1 MARIISFGDSWAQG
15 CGLEN
20 MKTECYTGQ
29 LSDRCNIKSINWG
42 SGGNSFKVIT
52 SQILQHY
59 EYEQNDIVLLCL
71 PPDIRD
77 MGENSNGHF
86 IPLTISTKQDQNDQK
101 DKFVSQQLKYFT
113 EIMTQFQNWSQY
125 HLYLNLF
132 AVQSYFKS
140 LNIPYIFFTNY
151 GYIDWGFNFNA
162 HIDRSHLL
170 SKYSLTTLLGGK
182 DMNQFPNYYNDHD
195 GFKMEWLPKLSKNFI
210 PFDSHPS
217 KKGHKIIAD
226 TIYNHKMFQQWLMS
240 TTNTE
245 N

>member
-15 CGLEN
+15 SGLKN
-20 MKTECYTGQ
+20 METECYTGQ
-29 LSDRCNIKSINWG
+29 LSSKCKVESINWG
-42 SGGNSFKVIT
+42 TGGNSFKVMA
-52 SQILQHY
+52 SQILQFY
-59 EYEQNDIVLLCL
+59 EYEPDDIVLLCI

-77 MGENSNGHF
+77 MGEGSDGGFFSLN
-86 IPLTISTKQDQNDQK
+86 ISDQETLDAEI
-101 DKFVSQQLKYFT
+101 DKFKVKQLKHFT
-113 EIMTQFQNWSQY
+113 EVTTQFKNWSQY

-162 HIDRSHLL
+162 HIDRSHML

-182 DMNQFPNYYNDHD
+182 DQHQYPTYFNDHD
-195 GFKMEWLPKLSKNFI
+195 GFRMKWLPKYNKNFI

-217 KKGHKIIAD
+217 KRGHKIIAD

-240 TTNTE
+240 ITNTE